1 MDPSRIVLDIGDAL
15 VKAYSSALGKPH
27 ATVKVQLVPQ
37 IDKSE
42 PESKPLLAFTIVNQ
56 SSPDIEVRQAWFMT
70 NYNRRVFSEFITS
83 RLPVIVRGK
92 NQTTYFFPFE
102 ELKATLNEATKETIT
117 QAFIYD
123 KEQNLYSGRV
133 DEALEIALVK

>member
-1 MDPSRIVLDIGDAL
+1 MDPSRIVLDIGD
-15 VKAYSSALGKPH
+15 VFVRTYSSALGKPH
-27 ATVKVQLVPQ
+27 ATVRVQLVPQ

-70 NYNRRVFSEFITS
+70 NYNRRVFSEFINS

-92 NQTTYFFPFE
+92 NQATYFFPFE

-123 KEQNLYSGRV
+123 KEQN
-133 DEALEIALVK
+133 